1 MSNDFN
7 YDGDDIPLDENG
19 LPIYTDED
27 ENDDESSSTMDLMN
41 QIRDARDSYGQ
52 EDYGEED
59 EDEGEDAEEEEEED
73 SSGGRYGDNNPLDS
87 KLKSSKSGDGNMSS
101 KFSGK
106 GGRDNWF
113 SKFTK
118 GGKGFGTGG
127 GAGAGAGAGAAGAG
141 GAGAGA
147 AGAGAAGAAG
157 AGAGGGVVAG
167 LGFGWWIVLIIL
179 AVILV
184 IVVIVSIVAYFQ
196 AKTDPDNMKSNE
208 YVTSEYFY
216 GTRSVYIDEQTLTDS
231 LQLSYKQYVID
242 VITNIETNNPEVDII
257 ITLPNLD
264 ENNILN
270 NSTPIDENITD
281 MSIGIANIIATGSSD
296 SKYSDFSVLYSK
308 IDYFGLT
315 QNQGEKVNTF
325 LIEYFTT
332 NTDLITSSSG
342 EPNINQ
348 LINSAVSSPELQYI
362 YNRCEKVM
370 IKDEI
375 ASEKGLENIEQR
387 QYVASIYMPNKNII
401 IENSTYTI
409 ASFYD
414 SFSVKAKLIE
424 ENGGTQTIHSDKS
437 ILNKA
442 DITAGVNYGKVN
454 LNTFTS
460 IDTENIEAF
469 SSGLSLFDA
478 LKMSENYKQYFT
490 QDAETQIYSWKPT
503 DSSLLYFTYEAD
515 KMFIFTDFDLNI
527 KLP

>member
-1 MSNDFN
+1 
-7 YDGDDIPLDENG
+7 
-19 LPIYTDED
+19 
-27 ENDDESSSTMDLMN
+27 
-41 QIRDARDSYGQ
+41 
-52 EDYGEED
+52 
-59 EDEGEDAEEEEEED
+59 
-73 SSGGRYGDNNPLDS
+73 
-87 KLKSSKSGDGNMSS
+87 MSS

-106 GGRDNWF
+106 GGGDDWF

-127 GAGAGAGAGAAGAG
+127 GAGASGAGAAGAAG
-141 GAGAGA
+141 AGSGAAGAGA

-157 AGAGGGVVAG
+157 SGAGGGIIAG
-167 LGFGWWIVLIIL
+167 LGFGWWIVLIVL
-179 AVILV
+179 VVILIIV
-184 IVVIVSIVAYFQ
+184 IVITVIAYLQ

-216 GTRSVYIDEQTLTDS
+216 GTRSVYIDEQALTDS

-281 MSIGIANIIATGSSD
+281 MSIGIANIIATGSSEYQ
-296 SKYSDFSVLYSK
+296 YSDFSVLYSK

-315 QNQGEKVNTF
+315 QEQGEQVNAF

-342 EPNINQ
+342 EANINQ
-348 LINSAVSSPELQYI
+348 LINSAVGSPELQYI

-375 ASEKGLENIEQR
+375 ASENGQENIEQR
-387 QYVASIYMPNKNII
+387 QYIASIYMPNKDIV
-401 IENSTYTI
+401 IEKSTYTI

-414 SFSVKAKLIE
+414 SFSVTSKLIE
-424 ENGGTQTIHSDKS
+424 ENGGTQKIHSDKKT
-437 ILNKA
+437 LNGA
-442 DITAGVNYGKVN
+442 EIIAAVSLGWVN
-454 LNTFTS
+454 LNKFTS
-460 IDTENIEAF
+460 IDTENIDAF
-469 SSGLSLFDA
+469 SSGMSLFDA

-515 KMFIFTDFDLNI
+515 KMFIFTDFDLNVR
-527 KLP
+527 LP